1 MVILVG
7 IFIILLV
14 MFNCFFLGFFFNCIK
29 GIFGVISRFFN
40 GVRFNLGGFL
50 GKLNLFIKE
59 YGGIFFFFKY
69 L

>member
-1 MVILVG
+1 
-7 IFIILLV
+7 